1 MIFLSLDIETSGL
14 TPGLYSVVSIGAVPV
29 VRRRGAWSVNLK
41 RTFYAE
47 IQPQPGLLTSEDSV
61 EIHGLDDRYL
71 RDNGASP
78 VEAMTALRTYLETL
92 KSRYGRVRP
101 AAWPSSFDSPF
112 ISWMSEKYLGE
123 NILGHSTIDI
133 PSFAMGALGC
143 TDRRRLHHVMKEAGY
158 QKPEN
163 LHKHNAL
170 SDAIEQA
177 ETLCWLLN
185 FSGNEASP

>member
-14 TPGLYSVVSIGAVPV
+14 TPGLYSVVSLGAVPV
-29 VRRRGAWSVNLK
+29 VRRRGAWDVNLK

-47 IQPQPGLLTSEDSV
+47 ICPQDGLKISESAV
-61 EIHGLDDRYL
+61 GIHGLTEEYL
-71 RDNGASP
+71 NENGAKP
-78 VEAMTALRTYLETL
+78 DEAMTAFRSYLESL

-123 NILGHSTIDI
+123 NIIGHSTVDI
-133 PSFAMGALGC
+133 PSFAMGLLAC
-143 TDRRRLHHVMKEAGY
+143 TDRRRLHHAMKEAGY
-158 QKPEN
+158 KKPEN

-177 ETLCWLLN
+177 ETLGWLLN
-185 FSGNEASP
+185 FAENKTV

>member
-1 MIFLSLDIETSGL
+1 MIYLSLDIETSGL

-29 VRRRGAWSVNLK
+29 VRRRGSWNVNLK

-47 IQPQPGLLTSEDSV
+47 IQPQPGQKTSETAS
-61 EIHGLDDRYL
+61 EIHGLDEHYL
-71 RDNGASP
+71 REKGAAP
-78 VEAMTALRTYLETL
+78 AEAMTAFQSYFETL
-92 KSRYGRVRP
+92 KERYGRVRP

-123 NILGHSTIDI
+123 NIISHSTIDI

-163 LHKHNAL
+163 LHEHNAL
-170 SDAIEQA
+170 ADAIAQA

-185 FSGNEASP
+185 YSDNKSA